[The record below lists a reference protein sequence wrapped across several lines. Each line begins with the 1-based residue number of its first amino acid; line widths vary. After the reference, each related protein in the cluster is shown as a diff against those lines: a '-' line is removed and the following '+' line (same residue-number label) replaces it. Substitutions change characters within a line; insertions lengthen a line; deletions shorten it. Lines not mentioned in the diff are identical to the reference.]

1 MDSRPG
7 SVRGHSAPVPAA
19 QETRMSPTG
28 VPEHISIDFREAL
41 DPGRGWIVGVADKPA
56 RVELLAFEH
65 PLTEGSLTISSIDSA
80 LADRGLDGLPPRPRP
95 MMVAPESRA
104 VT

>member
-1 MDSRPG
+1 
-7 SVRGHSAPVPAA
+7 
-19 QETRMSPTG
+19 MSPTG

-104 VT
+104 VTATAAESTCTCPEYCDRDHDTD